1 MICEKCKTEHPYMA
15 DYCMN
20 CGEKVSP
27 ETLDAEYKKTG
38 WAKLDKVKDI
48 YDTLFLKKITDNVI
62 FKIVSFVLVVAW
74 FFFTMHGRLF
84 GIRLK
89 DSEDYRIQYYKEAQ
103 EYYIRPTN
111 ESSVLDLFAPLGTD
125 NLLFRAYSGN
135 EEQNVQSF
143 THQEYK
149 EQGYVITAGEYDYIV
164 IEAVNNEKI
173 ADSIKIIVRN

>member
-20 CGEKVSP
+20 CGTEIPQKTI
-27 ETLDAEYKKTG
+27 EEEYKKTG
-38 WAKLDKVKDI
+38 WAKLDKIKDI
-48 YDTLFLKKITDNVI
+48 YDTLFLKKITDNII
-62 FKIVSFVLVVAW
+62 FKIVSFVLVAGW
-74 FFFTMHGRLF
+74 FFFTMYGSLF

-89 DSEDYRIQYYKEAQ
+89 DSEDYRIQYYKETQ
-103 EYYIRPTN
+103 EYYIRPEN

-125 NLLFRAYSGN
+125 KILFHAYLGS

-143 THQEYK
+143 THEEYK

-164 IEAVNNEKI
+164 IEAVRDEKI